1 MSVFLSARGEAALV
15 VSNGNS
21 HFGSHISIPSIFY
34 LRLQSQTFLPLQ
46 NATALVGNHHPE
58 ELPLHSTQ
66 NRGDFEMLQDSLL
79 WLWKR
84 RLQIPSCCSRVF
96 AFGLTYFTLQPTNM
110 TASNVVQGMDGASN
124 CLQKSSLLDKVTG
137 HMSLFTGLG
146 IALDHLKVNFRFNLP
161 RILVKRSLQVLS

>member
-96 AFGLTYFTLQPTNM
+96 AFGLTYFTLQPTWWPATLFRGWM
-110 TASNVVQGMDGASN
+110 VLQTA
-124 CLQKSSLLDKVTG
+124 CRK
-137 HMSLFTGLG
+137 
-146 IALDHLKVNFRFNLP
+146 ALCW
-161 RILVKRSLQVLS
+161 IRSLDTCLYLQDLVLLLIILK

>member
-46 NATALVGNHHPE
+46 NATALASNHHPE

-96 AFGLTYFTLQPTNM
+96 AFGLTYFTLQPTWRPATLFRGWM
-110 TASNVVQGMDGASN
+110 VLQTA
-124 CLQKSSLLDKVTG
+124 CRK
-137 HMSLFTGLG
+137 
-146 IALDHLKVNFRFNLP
+146 ALYCW
-161 RILVKRSLQVLS
+161 IRSLDTCLYLQDLVLLLIILK